1 MRRLTYTDLLGLV
14 VEYDI
19 DAMETHLRKM
29 EQQRNGALGRE
40 VREATNNDIL
50 GK

>member
-1 MRRLTYTDLLGLV
+1 MYADLLGLL

-19 DAMETHLRKM
+19 DAMGTHLRKK
-29 EQQRNGALGRE
+29 EDQRNESLGRD
-40 VREATNNDIL
+40 VRQATNADIL